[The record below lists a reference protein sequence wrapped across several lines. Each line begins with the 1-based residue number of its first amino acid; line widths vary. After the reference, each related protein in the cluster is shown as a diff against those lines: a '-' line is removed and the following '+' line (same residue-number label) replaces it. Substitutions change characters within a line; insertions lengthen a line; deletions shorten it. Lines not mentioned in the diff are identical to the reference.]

1 MSDKFK
7 KDKALKLD
15 FTYRP
20 IGVID
25 SIEALVLCLC
35 GKAVAVEK
43 YGKTIKSVSDI
54 FQLPAVIVLKN
65 IVKHRF
71 TEVSAKKRNIFW
83 RDNNQCQYCGG
94 YFNVKDLTVDHII
107 PKSRGGPNTWTNL
120 TTSCTKCN
128 QKKGARTPEEA
139 GMKLLNAPFKPK
151 SFLFKN
157 VDEDQISELWSNYI
171 WV

>member
-1 MSDKFK
+1 MSKFK

-65 IVKHRF
+65 I
-71 TEVSAKKRNIFW
+71 FW
-83 RDNNQCQYCGG
+83 RDNNQCQYGG
-94 YFNVKDLTVDHII
+94 RYFGIKDLTVDHII
-107 PKSRGGPNTWTNL
+107 PKSRSGPNTWTNL

-128 QKKGARTPEEA
+128 QKKGAKTPEEA
-139 GMKLLNAPFKPK
+139 GMKLLNKPFKPK

-157 VDEDQISELWSNYI
+157 IDEEEISELWSNYL

>member
-1 MSDKFK
+1 MSHRFK

-25 SIEALVLCLC
+25 SIEALVLCIC
-35 GKAVAVEK
+35 GKAIAVEK
-43 YGKTIKSVSDI
+43 YGKTIKSVSDV

-65 IVKHRF
+65 IVKYRF
-71 TEVSAKKRNIFW
+71 TEVSAKKRNVFW
-83 RDNNQCQYCGG
+83 RDANQCQYCGG
-94 YFNVKDLTVDHII
+94 HFNIKELTVDHII
-107 PKSRGGPNTWTNL
+107 PKSRGGPNSWGNL
-120 TTSCTKCN
+120 TTSCTRCN

-139 GMKLLNAPFKPK
+139 DMKLLNKPFKPK
-151 SFLFKN
+151 TFLFKSI
-157 VDEDQISELWSNYI
+157 DEDEISELWSNYL

>member
-1 MSDKFK
+1 MSKKFNK
-7 KDKALKLD
+7 NKTLKLD

-25 SIEALVLCLC
+25 SLEALVLCIC
-35 GKAVAVEK
+35 GKAIAVEQ
-43 YGKTIKSVSDI
+43 YGKTIKSVSSV

-65 IVKHRF
+65 IVRHRF
-71 TEVSAKKRNIFW
+71 TEVSAKKRNVFW
-83 RDNNQCQYCGG
+83 RDSNQCQYCGG
-94 YFNVKDLTVDHII
+94 YFGIKDLTVDHIT

-120 TTSCTKCN
+120 TTCCTKCN

-139 GMKLLNAPFKPK
+139 GMKLLSQPFKPK

-157 VDEDQISELWSNYI
+157 LDDEQISELWSNYI
-171 WV
+171 WI